1 MSVLTW
7 KHGRSKDQAIAMI
20 KAALKDS
27 GHDEKVTWSGQ
38 KLEAR
43 FGPFAAILHV
53 TAEVTA
59 DAVVLKQCSGLAGGV
74 VLSRCRESLRQIFPD
89 GEPA

>member
-1 MSVLTW
+1 MSVLRW
-7 KHGRSKDQAIAMI
+7 KHGRSKDQAIAII

-43 FGPFAAILHV
+43 FGPFAAILH
-53 TAEVTA
+53 AA
-59 DAVVLKQCSGLAGGV
+59 DVVYSRTSDIVVAGRGRPV
-74 VLSRCRESLRQIFPD
+74 PLTLIV
-89 GEPA
+89 